1 VTGETAIPELPGLLS
16 ETQVRET
23 AAAIAVVQ
31 QPDGG
36 IPWAVGEH
44 IDAWNH
50 VEGAMA
56 LLVGGEV
63 EAAEAAYDWCRA
75 HQRDDGSWPMKVI
88 GTTVEDAS
96 GDTNMSAYLAVGLW
110 HHWLVRGDL
119 GYVRALWPTVRR
131 GLDFVAGLQLSW
143 GGIAWSQQADGVV
156 NEDALVAGSAS
167 IDHALRAGLA
177 LAELLDEPQPSWE
190 LVGGRL
196 RHALVHHLDRFLDKA
211 SFSMDW
217 YYPVLGGALRGAEGH
232 ARLASRWDDFV
243 VDGLGVRCVDTNPWV
258 TGAETCE
265 LVLALD
271 ALGDRERAL
280 GILGDMLHTR
290 HSSGLYWTGYVFDED
305 VFWPHEQTTYTSAA
319 VVLAADALSRTTPGS
334 GIFRGDGL
342 RQDLPPI
349 ALRCGCEY
357 ADSVSR

>member
-1 VTGETAIPELPGLLS
+1 VTAESTVPAIPGLLGAA
-16 ETQVRET
+16 QVRET

-63 EAAEAAYDWCRA
+63 EAAERAYEWCRA
-75 HQRDDGSWPMKVI
+75 NQRDDGSWPMKVI
-88 GTTVEDAS
+88 GSEVEDAS

-110 HHWLVRGDL
+110 HHWLVRRDL
-119 GYVRALWPTVRR
+119 DYVRSLWPCVRR
-131 GLDFVAGLQLSW
+131 GLDFVAGLQLPW

-156 NEDALVAGSAS
+156 NEEALVAGSAS

-211 SFSMDW
+211 TFSMDW
-217 YYPVLGGALRGAEGH
+217 YYPVLGGALRGDAGR
-232 ARLASRWDDFV
+232 ARLATRWDDFV

-271 ALGDRERAL
+271 ALGEVDRAVR
-280 GILGDMLHTR
+280 ILGDMQHTR
-290 HSSGLYWTGYVFDED
+290 HSGGLYWTGYVFDED

-319 VVLAADALSRTTPGS
+319 VVLATDALSRTTPGS

-342 RQDLPPI
+342 REDLPPI
-349 ALRCGCEY
+349 ALRCGCAY
-357 ADSVSR
+357 AEVSGG